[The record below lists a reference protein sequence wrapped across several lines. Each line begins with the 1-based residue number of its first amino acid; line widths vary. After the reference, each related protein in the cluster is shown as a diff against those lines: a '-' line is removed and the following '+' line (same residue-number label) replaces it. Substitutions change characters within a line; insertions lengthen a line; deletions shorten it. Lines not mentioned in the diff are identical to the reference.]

1 MTERVSKASKIQKY
15 KNDWWRICHITN
27 EKNTFYTART
37 TTTQKRCCCC
47 KEKLS
52 ITIRII
58 WNAFMH
64 RTIYYEWV
72 IMAEWA
78 SFECHWKCGL
88 VKSEM
93 KKTIKILLPYC
104 IKTVRKNNHSWDIY
118 LLFPNYVLQITVLFE
133 WLAMAERNSKHL
145 QRFKW
150 IVKFVFKK
158 FEHKWRKNVFS
169 RSFFLQTCTYMTCAK
184 YLNPSFTIS

>member
-1 MTERVSKASKIQKY
+1 MSDHGWMGIFWMSLKMWVGKIG
-15 KNDWWRICHITN
+15 N
-27 EKNTFYTART
+27 E
-37 TTTQKRCCCC
+37 
-47 KEKLS
+47 
-52 ITIRII
+52 
-58 WNAFMH
+58 
-64 RTIYYEWV
+64 
-72 IMAEWA
+72 
-78 SFECHWKCGL
+78 
-88 VKSEM
+88 
-93 KKTIKILLPYC
+93 KTIKILLPY
-104 IKTVRKNNHSWDIY
+104 HPWDIY

-184 YLNPSFTIS
+184 CTSTHLLQFLRKRVGVVSHHIFNCPK